1 MKKHKIYIIIAVTL
15 VAAAG
20 LFNAGPVGAAG
31 YAGEFLEIG
40 VGSRASAMG
49 GAFSTLADDGFGFYW
64 TPAGCAKVFNLQFSG
79 MYVPLYGGFGSSLA
93 DYHHIGFSMPFAGA
107 TLGLNWIRLSVS
119 DIPQFPNYNGLD
131 YNSRRNLIIGS
142 NGSPAGYFS
151 DSEDAFYFTFAR
163 LNDIRLDLG
172 WQYFV
177 IPLEIPIGVNF
188 KIIRQSLAGYSAFG
202 MGADAGMQFRFSLED
217 VLTIKGLGDFALALN
232 YQDFTQTGI
241 DWGDSGSDA
250 IPANLKWGLGFFQEL
265 PFIKSKINL
274 TYDRDNRWEIENH
287 YGAEIIYLERYAL
300 RLGHEFHG
308 WTAGA
313 GVQYKNFILDY
324 AFLNTDLGAV
334 NRISATYIIQYRN

>member
-1 MKKHKIYIIIAVTL
+1 MNKYHKISAVVL
-15 VAAAG
+15 VTIFCLMPPRSAKAG
-20 LFNAGPVGAAG
+20 R

-64 TPAGCAKVFNLQFSG
+64 NPAGCARVFNMQFSG
-79 MYVPLYGGFGSSLA
+79 MYAPLYGGLGSSLA
-93 DYHHIGFSMPFAGA
+93 DFHHVGFTMPFAGA

-119 DIPQFPNYNGLD
+119 DIPNFPNYNNLD
-131 YNSRRNLIIGS
+131 YNSRRNLIIDA
-142 NGSPAGYFS
+142 NGNPAGYFS

-163 LNDIRLDLG
+163 LNDVKLDLG

-177 IPLEIPIGVNF
+177 IPLEIPMGINF
-188 KIIRQSLAGYSAFG
+188 KSIRQSLAGYSALG
-202 MGADAGMQFRFSLED
+202 IGADAGMQFRFSLED
-217 VLTIKGLGDFALALN
+217 VLTIKGLGDFAFALN

-241 DWGDSGSDA
+241 DWGNAGSDA
-250 IPANLKWGLGFFQEL
+250 IPANLKWGLGLFQNL

-274 TYDRDNRWEIENH
+274 TYDRDNRWEAENH
-287 YGAEIIYLERYAL
+287 YGAELTYADRYSV
-300 RLGHEFHG
+300 RIGHEFHG

-313 GVQYKNFILDY
+313 GAQYKNFILDY

-334 NRISATYIIQYRN
+334 NRVSATYVIQYRN